1 MTVTATA
8 ANSENNNNNI
18 INKFTQH
25 NIFKKQ
31 NKKMN
36 GSSLIGAGLN

>member
-25 NIFKKQ
+25 IFKKQ